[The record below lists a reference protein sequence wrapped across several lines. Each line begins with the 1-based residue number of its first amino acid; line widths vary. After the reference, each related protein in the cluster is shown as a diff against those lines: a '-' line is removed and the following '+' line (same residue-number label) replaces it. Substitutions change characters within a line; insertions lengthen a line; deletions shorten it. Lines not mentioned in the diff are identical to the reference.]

1 MVSGSVTSTATPSLP
16 LRQDVRAASIVP
28 ARAGRASP
36 IPPAEVV
43 PGTCKEHVRDLME
56 NPDSGAAAQAFHY
69 FIMVVIVVS
78 TFCVIVETVP
88 EVSGNPI
95 FLPAEMCFTALFT
108 AEFALRLYACES
120 VAEFATNGFNIID
133 FLAVFP
139 GYLSLLGVMLR
150 QDTHQK
156 HSFAHIGQATRSM
169 RSLRM
174 VRVVRMVRVFRV
186 MRVCKVARHSEAL
199 AVTFMVF
206 LKVSQSGLAVVLML
220 MGFATAGSR
229 EGMCSYEF
237 VEAIMLHVRKIL
249 LHAGKVLVSEDT
261 DAPKSMYA
269 VLWGTLDVYRMG
281 QKIGSLSNGQVLG
294 EGLLVG
300 IFDRW
305 TTTVVA
311 RNSCMVCEVPQ
322 TALSE
327 ALLDHPEESE
337 YFKKSSQRATCNTD
351 VGEWAQHGSSEM
363 RLALRRPASLRQVSE
378 DFLAALEAG
387 LVSHLYFAGDVIHTE
402 GQEDPPL
409 AFLFDGDVSVEA
421 AGRAV
426 RREEVPGMEMRFVME
441 GETTTGRGSTAITD
455 SETLPGSPTA
465 KSRRSSASGR
475 RLSQARRPSVDT
487 GEFNSSLMAV
497 SNRARAEAMMA
508 EATAGGPEPGFTA
521 QSLPEA
527 AVFGEDAFLHWGREA
542 FLGLIP
548 GASVTVRVC
557 KMSEVRLL
565 YRSVFDQTL
574 ERFPADR
581 EWLQRFQLD
590 AKQAFPFHDFRDS
603 EGKRLPQD
611 HILPD
616 NLNQFVPSSILSPTL
631 NISCAAVNV
640 GHVRLQTLHDQPL
653 LPFGHLSSGDILGP
667 GSILPGSW
675 FWSGAEVQALQL
687 CCLTVLHRGIIARA
701 LEDPGYN

>member
-1 MVSGSVTSTATPSLP
+1 MPSDPVPDTADGAEGTE
-16 LRQDVRAASIVP
+16 ASDEEF
-28 ARAGRASP
+28 ADASP
-36 IPPAEVV
+36 GLAGLER
-43 PGTCKEHVRDLME
+43 TMH
-56 NPDSGAAAQAFHY
+56 
-69 FIMVVIVVS
+69 
-78 TFCVIVETVP
+78 
-88 EVSGNPI
+88 
-95 FLPAEMCFTALFT
+95 
-108 AEFALRLYACES
+108 S
-120 VAEFATNGFNIID
+120 VA
-133 FLAVFP
+133 VF
-139 GYLSLLGVMLR
+139 
-150 QDTHQK
+150 
-156 HSFAHIGQATRSM
+156 
-169 RSLRM
+169 
-174 VRVVRMVRVFRV
+174 
-186 MRVCKVARHSEAL
+186 SE
-199 AVTFMVF
+199 
-206 LKVSQSGLAVVLML
+206 
-220 MGFATAGSR
+220 
-229 EGMCSYEF
+229 CSYEF

-337 YFKKSSQRATCNTD
+337 YFKSLADYFGLRAE
-351 VGEWAQHGSSEM
+351 EWAQHGCSEM

-426 RREEVPGMEMRFVME
+426 RREEVPSMEMRFVME

-455 SETLPGSPTA
+455 SETGPGSPTA

-508 EATAGGPEPGFTA
+508 EATAGGPEPGFIA

-527 AVFGEDAFLHWGREA
+527 AVFGEEA

-548 GASVTVRVC
+548 CASVTVRVC

-565 YRSVFDQTL
+565 YRSVFDQIL
-574 ERFPADR
+574 EKFPADR

-590 AKQAFPFHDFRDS
+590 AKQAFPFHDFRDHPICQHVDLS
-603 EGKRLPQD
+603 NEFFDFLSRHVEQRMFFPGD

-616 NLNQFVPSSILSPTL
+616 NLSQFVPSSILSPTL

-701 LEDPGYN
+701 LEEYPREREKVVPLLVLEHQQQSNPRSTVTQVKSYRQERVAKILRERSIFSNTSQEFLAEILNFGTVRVFMPGDRIIQQGAEGNSMFILSVGMAEVVKESLEEYAGILLRNLHFIGGLTYGSVFGELVMLGVQAHLQTAQSRRSSI